1 MAAKRPRLFG
11 AAYSVYVRI
20 ARLTLIEK
28 GVDHELVTVDIFSAD
43 GMPDWYAGYHPFG
56 KIPAFEHGSLRLFET
71 AAITRYADEA
81 FPGPALQPEDVRERA
96 VMNQIT
102 GVLDAYA
109 YRTLVWD
116 IYVERVS
123 KPREGT
129 VSDEG
134 RIAAAL
140 PRARTC
146 LETLAR
152 LKRPGP
158 WLLGDRLSLAD
169 LHAAPMFA
177 YFTEAPDAR
186 DMLANFPI
194 LQSWWERISERA
206 SFKKTTPND

>member
-1 MAAKRPRLFG
+1 MAAERPRLFG

-28 GVDHELVTVDIFSAD
+28 DVDHELVPVDIFSAD
-43 GMPDWYAGYHPFG
+43 GIPDWYAALHPFN
-56 KIPAFEHGSLRLFET
+56 KIPAFEHGSLQLFET
-71 AAITRYADEA
+71 AAIARYVDEA
-81 FPGPALQPEDVRERA
+81 FPGPALQPDDARERA
-96 VMNQIT
+96 VMNQII
-102 GVLDAYA
+102 GLLDAYA

-123 KPREGT
+123 KPRDRA
-129 VSDEG
+129 VSDEA

-146 LETLAR
+146 LETLAT

-177 YFTEAPDAR
+177 YFIEAPEGR
-186 DMLANFPI
+186 DMLGEFPV
-194 LQSWWERISERA
+194 LATWWGNIGARH
-206 SFKKTTPND
+206 SFKKTAFKD